1 MIMGK
6 CVSSKKYENY
16 EYITAVMISLGMAS
30 FLFGQENS
38 SSKESTV
45 VETTIPGIILLA
57 SYLACDSFTS
67 NWQVVKF
74 LSSFAADFTTLFLQ
88 GKLFTQYKVSSVQMM
103 MGVNLF
109 SCLLTTTSLLE
120 QGAFPAAIAFMSKV
134 YQSNNFNEFL
144 YYLQKSSS
152 QHL

>member
-6 CVSSKKYENY
+6 CVTSKKYENY

-30 FLFGQENS
+30 FLFGQENTS
-38 SSKESTV
+38 AKGRTV
-45 VETTIPGIILLA
+45 VETTLPGIILLA

-67 NWQVVKF
+67 NWQVEFFYRLMTKNLTF
-74 LSSFAADFTTLFLQ
+74 SNFFQ
-88 GKLFTQYKVSSVQMM
+88 GKLFSQYKVSSVQMM

-120 QGAFPAAIAFMSKV
+120 QGAFPAAAAFMSKV
-134 YQSNNFNEFL
+134 SNFI
-144 YYLQKSSS
+144 
-152 QHL
+152 

>member
-38 SSKESTV
+38 SKGSTV

-67 NWQVVKF
+67 NWQVVF
-74 LSSFAADFTTLFLQ
+74 LT
-88 GKLFTQYKVSSVQMM
+88 
-103 MGVNLF
+103 
-109 SCLLTTTSLLE
+109 
-120 QGAFPAAIAFMSKV
+120 P
-134 YQSNNFNEFL
+134 
-144 YYLQKSSS
+144 
-152 QHL
+152 

>member
-38 SSKESTV
+38 SSKGSTV

-67 NWQVVKF
+67 NWQVVYF
-74 LSSFAADFTTLFLQ
+74 FSFNWQKLQGSFLQ

-120 QGAFPAAIAFMSKV
+120 QGAFPAATDFMSKV
-134 YQSNNFNEFL
+134 PNQMILFERNIA
-144 YYLQKSSS
+144 YLKF
-152 QHL
+152 